1 MISVDDEPT
10 QTGLVPTKEPPRM
23 TPVAPQLLDPSMN
36 PITGRL
42 RLRMSATT
50 DAPPDAQPLTRPTA
64 AAVVRKFANL
74 DPFGTRTKP
83 VVTPGQQQQQPYSRA
98 DITVPDS
105 ADRKRFLQEATAD
118 NARFDENIYLTKLLS
133 MVSKQ
138 LARDSSSLEDLKQ
151 LDANSAKA
159 EYAIDQDEEK
169 VLEDVGAAQ
178 VQRVHPTMSKG
189 LAPFRKVLR

>member
-1 MISVDDEPT
+1 
-10 QTGLVPTKEPPRM
+10 M
-23 TPVAPQLLDPSMN
+23 TPVAPQLLDQSMN

-42 RLRMSATT
+42 HLRMSATT
-50 DAPPDAQPLTRPTA
+50 EAAPDAQPLTRPTTA
-64 AAVVRKFANL
+64 SVVRKFANL
-74 DPFGTRTKP
+74 DPFGTRLSKP
-83 VVTPGQQQQQPYSRA
+83 IATPEQQQQPYSRA
-98 DITVPDS
+98 DTTVPDS

-138 LARDSSSLEDLKQ
+138 LARDSSSLEELKQ

-159 EYAIDQDEEK
+159 EYAIDKDEAK